1 MIRQVTFGFLISMMS
16 SCCYLLRLRRRK
28 RKSVEVGDFRK
39 GGSLWVQISDKRGS
53 RPRITVGARKL
64 KWFPFRVSS
73 LEMKL
78 SRKST
83 KLRRCTRLTIIV
95 IVVIA
100 CNVYSWYIHSRCVSK
115 NDTDVAHYNRRRS
128 TNFNY
133 FWQRCCWENMLSN
146 GENWLMS
153 VEDIAS
159 QSSVVFETRYT
170 AWLKKHNFGVHVHIS
185 PNSAETLVRRG
196 GITNHG
202 LIAYSL
208 SNISAKN

>member
-115 NDTDVAHYNRRRS
+115 NDTDVAHYNFDADRPISIIIFGRDVAERICHQ
-128 TNFNY
+128 T
-133 FWQRCCWENMLSN
+133 
-146 GENWLMS
+146 
-153 VEDIAS
+153 
-159 QSSVVFETRYT
+159 
-170 AWLKKHNFGVHVHIS
+170 LKIGWWVSKI
-185 PNSAETLVRRG
+185 
-196 GITNHG
+196 
-202 LIAYSL
+202 
-208 SNISAKN
+208 